1 MLCLAVM
8 LSVMVVGAGAAFSDQ
23 DKIENTEAVDA
34 CSALNIINGY
44 EDGAFHP
51 ERNIKRAEVT
61 KMICVALNGGEE
73 PNTSTNAK
81 PTFTDVRGTI
91 YAWAEGYIESCY
103 AQGIVDGVNGNRF
116 APASNVTAA
125 QLAKMLLVSLGYNAK
140 TEQFTGNAWE
150 TNVNVRA
157 AQKHLYDGLEKMDT
171 SAPVTRDQA
180 AQMVWNAMQAYE
192 VEYKDGVVQDKVV
205 GSTNDK
211 ITLLRDRYDAWVYVG
226 TLTNVDGKNI
236 TISMTASDRDAS
248 DPKPDSAITSKSFSK
263 VGADYTNL
271 MGQKVKVLF
280 KDGKTNE
287 VIGVYATGDNT
298 VYNTRLNQTER
309 DGDKI
314 KFDGKSYN
322 VDNANK
328 IKTIIDGANAVEKSL
343 DYFDDTAAN
352 KVSMNTVAFV
362 DTDENGKIDTAVVT
376 TYTGAEVTY
385 VGADKITAGGKSYDK
400 DDENIDDTLEKN
412 DYAVISENLYDGCK
426 DIVKAKVITGE
437 LTSYKEKDGYVQYQL
452 DGAWYNMKEEDTD
465 VTTGDNVKAYVFNGV
480 VLDLDTDSGTGS
492 FPGNIVVVTGVAAE
506 DDSLNGDQIKVRY
519 FDGSTKTVTLADDV
533 NFKPVVGVAYK
544 ASGSDSAFKVEKL
557 EAKKYNGYE
566 AAIYGVTNDTSL
578 TADKK
583 LDADPN
589 NDKIGGLKVSDDAAI
604 ILFDGEGRSKQITGK
619 QFNAMVNSDANLGEN
634 GVDHVYASFT
644 KESNGLTRV
653 MMASVLVNSTSITGQ
668 SSDNYG
674 YIVTEG
680 ARTPS
685 GDTKYTIWTGSENV
699 TVTEDT
705 SYARGDRAKGTLIG
719 YSSITDGTINDV
731 TKYGTVKSAKSV
743 TKDMS
748 LNTTDLYRAGNE
760 AKSATTYIAV
770 NGNQFNVTADTTV
783 LLVDSKADDDSKI
796 GLKYTYK
803 DKLPQAEELK
813 KNEWSVNA
821 FWLMDEAGT
830 DDVDIEVL
838 VIDSTG
844 VFDGMKDTTTGGGE
858 QGGETGTDETLPNNT
873 EKQIN
878 VSGKVKDARYVDG
891 NLYVQFNDVAFA
903 GASEIS
909 GELKITD
916 GDGASVW
923 KTFTALD
930 MVEGTHKSKVLKI
943 PYTTSA
949 GGALSVTTTSSPTI
963 DSWFV
968 SYVDGAGKTLSK
980 DVIGG
985 ATKTVTNK
993 VGEKITVTVKL
1004 PTGATEFQPE
1014 VTLTNVT
1021 KTAPSGSLDGSS
1033 AYTADVAFEGTLTAG
1048 GQPVIKVENVVA
1060 TKYAASIVVKNVSNT
1075 PNGVGYA
1082 SVPTITELAK
1092 NAVDPGVDMTVTL
1105 TDAPTD
1111 GDKLVVSYTV
1121 NGVEKTLTHNI
1132 SDTNTAQ
1139 TIDFNGKIDAVAGKT
1154 DIVITKIERYGV
1166 LTLPTDRN
1174 VSGSG
1179 TSNAA
1184 TYDSY
1189 VLTINGEDIKGT
1201 SGTLDVLYGAKVVV
1215 KTAATAAPDTG
1226 TDTITVT
1233 AGGMGGT
1240 KTADIAAGASG
1251 DSLKVEITLTM
1262 QKSVDDFSVEVANA

>member
-1 MLCLAVM
+1 M

-492 FPGNIVVVTGVAAE
+492 FPGNIVVVTGVAAK

-578 TADKK
+578 TADEK

-644 KESNGLTRV
+644 KENNGLTRV

-705 SYARGDRAKGTLIG
+705 SYAKGDRAKGTLIG
-719 YSSITDGTINDV
+719 YSSITDG

-858 QGGETGTDETLPNNT
+858 QGGNSTVT
-873 EKQIN
+873 Q
-878 VSGKVKDARYVDG
+878 G
-891 NLYVQFNDVAFA
+891 NL
-903 GASEIS
+903 
-909 GELKITD
+909 
-916 GDGASVW
+916 
-923 KTFTALD
+923 TF
-930 MVEGTHKSKVLKI
+930 K
-943 PYTTSA
+943 
-949 GGALSVTTTSSPTI
+949 
-963 DSWFV
+963 
-968 SYVDGAGKTLSK
+968 
-980 DVIGG
+980 
-985 ATKTVTNK
+985 
-993 VGEKITVTVKL
+993 
-1004 PTGATEFQPE
+1004 
-1014 VTLTNVT
+1014 
-1021 KTAPSGSLDGSS
+1021 
-1033 AYTADVAFEGTLTAG
+1033 
-1048 GQPVIKVENVVA
+1048 
-1060 TKYAASIVVKNVSNT
+1060 
-1075 PNGVGYA
+1075 
-1082 SVPTITELAK
+1082 
-1092 NAVDPGVDMTVTL
+1092 
-1105 TDAPTD
+1105 
-1111 GDKLVVSYTV
+1111 
-1121 NGVEKTLTHNI
+1121 I
-1132 SDTNTAQ
+1132 SDTNIVTDAKGELGSGNEVLFTLDIASYIIEGTYDWAVKSESGMTLKKGSAALQ
-1139 TIDFNGKIDAVAGKT
+1139 DANVAVTTGANLKSDKDKATVEISNIEATKVKASSKVGSELAKGISGKEITSFTDATVGNAVSGKTFALDIQKAENGNVAVKDQKILATVTLENAEFTSGDKTTQVVEITGKDNSSGKITVDVTVPDFKSDGKGAVVVTLSKVAVEK
-1154 DIVITKIERYGV
+1154 
-1166 LTLPTDRN
+1166 LT
-1174 VSGSG
+1174 
-1179 TSNAA
+1179 
-1184 TYDSY
+1184 
-1189 VLTINGEDIKGT
+1189 
-1201 SGTLDVLYGAKVVV
+1201 AKV
-1215 KTAATAAPDTG
+1215 TAPGAFISDTALNQNLTVSADVESAG
-1226 TDTITVT
+1226 VGDTITYTVT
-1233 AGGMGGT
+1233 IPQGT
-1240 KTADIAAGASG
+1240 KANVADQKLVFAPAASTVAKDNAVIDGDTTNVTVGDDAETEVKIKTTETSKTTTVKFTVTVSSAGTTIGAP
-1251 DSLKVEITLTM
+1251 T
-1262 QKSVDDFSVEVANA
+1262 FSVTNV